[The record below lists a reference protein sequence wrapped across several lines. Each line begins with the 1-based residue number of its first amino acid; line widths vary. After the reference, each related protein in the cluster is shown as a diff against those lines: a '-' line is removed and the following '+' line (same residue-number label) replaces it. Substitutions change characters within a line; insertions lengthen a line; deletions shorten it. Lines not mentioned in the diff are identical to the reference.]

1 MTDSE
6 SAVAPNGPRRSVSRG
21 LLRDQVKDLIMEGI
35 VEGRYPAGSRLIETQ
50 IARELDVS
58 QAPVREALR
67 DLESVGVVESSAFR
81 GVRVRK
87 PTRQELIEAFPV
99 RAALES
105 LAAADAAPRITQ
117 AQLDELAGL
126 IELMEKAAEEGN
138 EHEQS
143 QANARFHALIVQA
156 AGNATLHR
164 QWGLLEP
171 FARTYL
177 TSARSGVDLL
187 VLARRHLKILEP
199 LRARDGEAA
208 AAAMRDHLLEAGRW
222 LEEAIAE

>member
-1 MTDSE
+1 
-6 SAVAPNGPRRSVSRG
+6 
-21 LLRDQVKDLIMEGI
+21 MEGI
-35 VEGRYPAGSRLIETQ
+35 VEGRYAAGSRLVETQ

-87 PTRQELIEAFPV
+87 PSRQELIEAFPV

-105 LAAADAAPRITQ
+105 LAAAEAATRITDQ
-117 AQLDELAGL
+117 QLADLAKL
-126 IELMEKAAEEGN
+126 IERMEQAAADGN

-143 QANARFHALIVQA
+143 KANARFHALIVTA

-164 QWGLLEP
+164 QWALLEP

-177 TSARSGVDLL
+177 TSARSGIDLL
-187 VLARRHLKILEP
+187 HLARRHLKILEP
-199 LRARDGEAA
+199 LRRRDGTAA
-208 AAAMRDHLLEAGRW
+208 AAAMREHLLEAGRW
-222 LEEAIAE
+222 LEEAIPD